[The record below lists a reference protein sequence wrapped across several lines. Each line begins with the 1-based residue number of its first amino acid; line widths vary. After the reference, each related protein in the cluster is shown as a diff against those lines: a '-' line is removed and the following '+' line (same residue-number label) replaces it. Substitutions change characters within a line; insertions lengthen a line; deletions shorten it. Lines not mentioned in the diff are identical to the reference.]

1 MEQRPGCVRREVPG
15 GSGVDHPFIS
25 TLTRAGFVGQVV
37 LLGLL
42 VLSIYTWAVI
52 FTKSRLLKRAE
63 RACRSFLEDFREE
76 GIEGIA
82 GRHLH
87 KIPATGPLEKIF
99 VGGLAEFRR
108 QREIAG
114 PRGVP
119 GPEAR
124 ERIEGALDAE
134 IVDRVAELEK
144 GHLVLAIAASS
155 SPFIGLFGTV
165 WGIMIAFHGMSLEGS
180 AGIAAVAPGVADA
193 LVTTVAGL
201 AVAIPAVIAFNVLN
215 RRVQLITSLLD
226 RFANEFLVECD
237 RMWKASAAQSGV
249 GLEKESKE
257 PVFARRP
264 I

>member
-1 MEQRPGCVRREVPG
+1 VWWEREVSG

-37 LLGLL
+37 LFGLL

-52 FTKSRLLKRAE
+52 FTKSRALRKAE
-63 RACRSFLEDFREE
+63 RACRDFLQDFRAD

-82 GRHLH
+82 GRHLR
-87 KIPATGPLEKIF
+87 KIPVRGPLERVF
-99 VGGLAEFRR
+99 VGGLAEFHR

-114 PRGVP
+114 PRSEP
-119 GPEAR
+119 RPEAR
-124 ERIEGALDAE
+124 ERIESALDAE
-134 IVDRVAELEK
+134 IVDMVAELEK

-201 AVAIPAVIAFNVLN
+201 AVAIPAVISFNILN
-215 RRVQLITSLLD
+215 RRVQLITSLMD

-237 RMWKASAAQSGV
+237 RMWKISGAKSGV
-249 GLEKESKE
+249 GLEKESAE